1 VPLLVLKIVLTPLL
15 IGGATLAARRWG
27 PVIGGLFIA
36 LPLTSGPIL
45 FFMAID
51 QGPAFAQLA
60 VAGTT
65 IGLAAIAAYCVA
77 YARADRR
84 TGPAASLAAA
94 SVAYVVTGILLHAVI
109 GAPFWL
115 IVAITVLAIAGAT
128 RAIPFSG
135 IAHASLPHP
144 AWDLPARM
152 VVATVLVVAITA
164 LAPVLGPGWSGIVAT
179 FPVYL
184 SVMAVFTHRH
194 AGAPAADDV
203 LRGILAGLYG
213 TVAFY
218 VVVAVGL
225 GLAGV
230 GATFVV
236 AVVTALAFEAA
247 TLRVLRPGVEPEPA

>member
-1 VPLLVLKIVLTPLL
+1 MPLLVLKVVLTPLL

-51 QGPAFAQLA
+51 QGPAFTQLA
-60 VAGTT
+60 AVGTT

-84 TGPAASLAAA
+84 VGPGASLAAA
-94 SVAYVVTGILLHAVI
+94 SAAFVVTGVMLHAIV
-109 GAPFWL
+109 GAPLWL
-115 IVAITVLAIAGAT
+115 VVAITVLAIAGAT

-135 IAHASLPHP
+135 VAHGPLPHP

-152 VVATVLVVAITA
+152 IVATTLVVAITA

-194 AGAPAADDV
+194 AGAAAADDV

-225 GLAGV
+225 GFAAV
-230 GATFVV
+230 GITFVAAV
-236 AVVTALAFEAA
+236 ATALAFEAA
-247 TLRVLRPGVEPEPA
+247 ALRVLRPGVEPEPA